1 MKGKVIFN
9 DTCKICFNYG
19 IYTLNDSKFIKSVI
33 HLFDKAGF
41 QKIYPKLSD
50 LTNFRKVFEV
60 IQNGDQFL
68 EKYKS
73 YLNLNNDEADEKIK
87 LFKKI
92 LKCNNIFVED
102 DLIRVLVYNE
112 NDDKNLKEAVKEL
125 EKADFISASYFNKN
139 ASLCVFLL
147 TQRYYESEL
156 FIEHLDEAIQDKKET
171 VFISNKSDTFIKND
185 EEFKNFRMFKFD
197 TTAFK
202 NISDSLNKKYNDES
216 NKLVQFI
223 RTYQKLVS
231 NNAHIFFI
239 T

>member
-19 IYTLNDSKFIKSVI
+19 IYTINDSKFIKSVL

-50 LTNFRKVFEV
+50 LTNFRKVFEI

-73 YLNLNNDEADEKIK
+73 YLNLINDEADEKIK

-92 LKCNNIFVED
+92 LKWNNIFMED

-112 NDDKNLKEAVKEL
+112 NDDRNLKEAAKEL
-125 EKADFISASYFNKN
+125 ENADFISAIYFNKN
-139 ASLCVFLL
+139 ASLFVFLL
-147 TQRYYESEL
+147 TRRYYESEL
-156 FIEHLDEAIQDKKET
+156 YIEHLDEAIQNKKEI
-171 VFISNKSDTFIKND
+171 VFISMKSDTFIKND

-197 TTAFK
+197 TTAFN
-202 NISDSLNKKYNDES
+202 NISDSLNKNFNEES

-239 T
+239 I

>member
-1 MKGKVIFN
+1 
-9 DTCKICFNYG
+9 
-19 IYTLNDSKFIKSVI
+19 LNDSKFIKSVL

-50 LTNFRKVFEV
+50 LTNFRKVFEI

-73 YLNLNNDEADEKIK
+73 YLNLINDEADEKIK

-92 LKCNNIFVED
+92 LKWNNIFMED

-112 NDDKNLKEAVKEL
+112 NDDRNLKEAAKEL
-125 EKADFISASYFNKN
+125 ENADFISAIYFNKN
-139 ASLCVFLL
+139 ASLFVFLL
-147 TQRYYESEL
+147 TRRYYESEL
-156 FIEHLDEAIQDKKET
+156 YIEHLDEAIQNKKEI
-171 VFISNKSDTFIKND
+171 VFISMKSDTFIKND

-197 TTAFK
+197 TTAF
-202 NISDSLNKKYNDES
+202 NNFLNKNFNEES

-239 T
+239 I